1 MDDDDD
7 DDDASKLIFN
17 AAIGNGG
24 GERCVSA
31 FLLLPPLLDAFLFKF
46 TRIGK
51 CQKVHSSPQ
60 MQCEAQLV
68 RGRSCTLKLKG
79 NMKI

>member
-1 MDDDDD
+1 MDDDD

-31 FLLLPPLLDAFLFKF
+31 FLLLPPRLDAFLFKF

-51 CQKVHSSPQ
+51 CQKVHSSL
-60 MQCEAQLV
+60 QCEAQLV
-68 RGRSCTLKLKG
+68 RGCTLKLKL
-79 NMKI
+79 KRRPPE